1 MVNLIFLIFLQIKI
15 IYNDLNTRYIY
26 DVPYTIPIIQES
38 FIYLYGYKHLRNSSD
53 FILPE
58 DCCLQTVKCRDS
70 DLDTDLCKVNKTRC
84 IVSKINKTFIQNY
97 IIKMKKSNYNIKE
110 VSVQCSGNYLNL
122 FFPLIFFLFYFVY
135 L

>member
-1 MVNLIFLIFLQIKI
+1 MEKKIQYFIIILLISISKLSAQSD
-15 IYNDLNTRYIY
+15 IYKNCYSITGS
-26 DVPYTIPIIQES
+26 DVS
-38 FIYLYGYKHLRNSSD
+38 FSTCQRNSSD

-70 DLDTDLCKVNKTRC
+70 DLDTDLCKDQKTRC

-97 IIKMKKSNYNIKE
+97 IKKMKKSNYNIKE

>member
-1 MVNLIFLIFLQIKI
+1 MEKKIQYFIIILLISISKLSAQSD
-15 IYNDLNTRYIY
+15 IYKNCYSITGS
-26 DVPYTIPIIQES
+26 DVS
-38 FIYLYGYKHLRNSSD
+38 FSTCQRNSPN

-70 DLDTDLCKVNKTRC
+70 DLDTDLCRDQKTRC
-84 IVSKINKTFIQNY
+84 IVSMINKTFIQNY
-97 IIKMKKSNYNIKE
+97 IKKMKKSNYNIKE

>member
-1 MVNLIFLIFLQIKI
+1 MEKKIQYFIIILLISISKLSAQSD
-15 IYNDLNTRYIY
+15 IYKNCYSITGSDI
-26 DVPYTIPIIQES
+26 S
-38 FIYLYGYKHLRNSSD
+38 FSTCQKNSSE

-97 IIKMKKSNYNIKE
+97 IKKMKKSNYNIKE

-122 FFPLIFFLFYFVY
+122 VFPLILFLFYFV
-135 L
+135 

>member
-1 MVNLIFLIFLQIKI
+1 MEKKIQYFIIILLISISKLSAQSDIYKNCYSIKGS
-15 IYNDLNTRYIY
+15 
-26 DVPYTIPIIQES
+26 DVS
-38 FIYLYGYKHLRNSSD
+38 FSTCQRNSSD

-70 DLDTDLCKVNKTRC
+70 DLDTDLCKDQKTRC

>member
-1 MVNLIFLIFLQIKI
+1 MEKKIQYFIIILLISISKLSAQSD
-15 IYNDLNTRYIY
+15 IYQNCYSITGS
-26 DVPYTIPIIQES
+26 DVS
-38 FIYLYGYKHLRNSSD
+38 FSTCQRNSPN

-70 DLDTDLCKVNKTRC
+70 DLDTDLCRDQKTRC

-97 IIKMKKSNYNIKE
+97 IKKMKKSNYNIKE